1 MQDKSS
7 PSSTNATGTPAK
19 VKTDNSWLEE
29 SNSGSSS
36 GPVGRSL
43 STLTSA
49 TTGHGKN
56 ARKFSNILEM
66 ERFSNSNIVP
76 MDDSSTTVDYNPI
89 DDIPVL
95 PDADDIHES
104 LLYNESPNLPTV
116 TTYKNLSSDIFASG
130 KASALGNLDEIDIS
144 ILTECLESEED
155 IEEPDEPW
163 TWDQLFTQLSVKI
176 STETKTTPAVEFS
189 N

>member
-1 MQDKSS
+1 MQEKSS
-7 PSSTNATGTPAK
+7 PSSTEAGTPAK
-19 VKTDNSWLEE
+19 VKTDSWMEDT
-29 SNSGSSS
+29 SIARSFSS
-36 GPVGRSL
+36 
-43 STLTSA
+43 LT
-49 TTGHGKN
+49 TTTSSHGKN
-56 ARKFSNILEM
+56 VRKFSNILEM
-66 ERFSNSNIVP
+66 ERFSNSNVAS
-76 MDDSSTTVDYNPI
+76 MDDCSTAVDYNPI

-116 TTYKNLSSDIFASG
+116 TTYKNLSSDIFTSG

-144 ILTECLESEED
+144 ILTECLETEED
-155 IEEPDEPW
+155 IEEPDEVW

-176 STETKTTPAVEFS
+176 SSESKTSVVEFS

>member
-1 MQDKSS
+1 MQEKGS
-7 PSSTNATGTPAK
+7 PSTTTAAAAAATGTPAK
-19 VKTDNSWLEE
+19 VKTDSWLEE
-29 SNSGSSS
+29 TSI
-36 GPVGRSL
+36 GRSL
-43 STLTSA
+43 STLTSGA
-49 TTGHGKN
+49 SSGHGKN

-66 ERFSNSNIVP
+66 ERFSNSNIVS
-76 MDDSSTTVDYNPI
+76 MDDTSTTVDYNPV

-144 ILTECLESEED
+144 ILTECLENEED

-176 STETKTTPAVEFS
+176 STEAKTPVLEYS

>member
-1 MQDKSS
+1 MQEKSS
-7 PSSTNATGTPAK
+7 PSSSTAAGTPAK
-19 VKTDNSWLEE
+19 VKTDSWMEDTSIARSFASLTTTT
-29 SNSGSSS
+29 SS
-36 GPVGRSL
+36 
-43 STLTSA
+43 
-49 TTGHGKN
+49 HGKN
-56 ARKFSNILEM
+56 VRKFSNILEM
-66 ERFSNSNIVP
+66 ERFSNSNVVS
-76 MDDSSTTVDYNPI
+76 MDDSSTAVDYNPI

-104 LLYNESPNLPTV
+104 LLYNESPNLPTFVASEHV
-116 TTYKNLSSDIFASG
+116 TTYKNLSSDIFTSV

-155 IEEPDEPW
+155 IEEPDEVW

-176 STETKTTPAVEFS
+176 STESKTSVVEFS

>member
-29 SNSGSSS
+29 SNSGSTG
-36 GPVGRSL
+36 GPLGRSL

-49 TTGHGKN
+49 TTGHGK
-56 ARKFSNILEM
+56 

>member
-7 PSSTNATGTPAK
+7 PSSTNGNGTPAK
-19 VKTDNSWLEE
+19 VKTDNSWLED
-29 SNSGSSS
+29 SSI
-36 GPVGRSL
+36 GRSL

-49 TTGHGKN
+49 TSGHGKN

-76 MDDSSTTVDYNPI
+76 MDDNSTTVDYNPI

-116 TTYKNLSSDIFASG
+116 TTYKNLSSDIFANG

-176 STETKTTPAVEFS
+176 STETKSPVVEFS

>member
-1 MQDKSS
+1 MQEKPS
-7 PSSTNATGTPAK
+7 PTAATPAK
-19 VKTDNSWLEE
+19 VKTDSWMEDA
-29 SNSGSSS
+29 SI
-36 GPVGRSL
+36 GRSL

-49 TTGHGKN
+49 TTKSG
-56 ARKFSNILEM
+56 RKFLNILEM
-66 ERFSNSNIVP
+66 ERFSNSNVESL
-76 MDDSSTTVDYNPI
+76 DESNAVVEHNPI

-116 TTYKNLSSDIFASG
+116 TTYKDLGSDIFANG
-130 KASALGNLDEIDIS
+130 KASALGNLDEINIS

-155 IEEPDEPW
+155 IEEPDEVW
-163 TWDQLFTQLSVKI
+163 SWDQLFTQLSVKI
-176 STETKTTPAVEFS
+176 STETKAPVAEFS

>member
-1 MQDKSS
+1 MQEKGS
-7 PSSTNATGTPAK
+7 PSTAAGTPTK
-19 VKTDNSWLEE
+19 VKTDSWLEE
-29 SNSGSSS
+29 AS
-36 GPVGRSL
+36 VGRSL
-43 STLTSA
+43 STLTSGA
-49 TTGHGKN
+49 SSGPGK
-56 ARKFSNILEM
+56 
-66 ERFSNSNIVP
+66 ERFSNSNIVS
-76 MDDSSTTVDYNPI
+76 MDDTSTTVDYNPV

-116 TTYKNLSSDIFASG
+116 TTYKNLSSDIFTSG

-144 ILTECLESEED
+144 ILTECLENEED
-155 IEEPDEPW
+155 IDEPDEPW

-176 STETKTTPAVEFS
+176 STETKTPIVEYS